1 MAKYRYTDRQEINEH
16 GQTLGFALW
25 MGGPSLTYV
34 GNAVCEDGSTA
45 NWFKSAEP
53 SLHFAIP
60 GYVHRKGRRVSG
72 SLVANSG
79 EPYRFVAHRG

>member
-1 MAKYRYTDRQEINEH
+1 MANYRYTDRQEINEH

-34 GNAVCEDGSTA
+34 GNVVCEDGSTA

-53 SLHFAIP
+53 ELHFAIP
-60 GYVHRKGRRVSG
+60 GYIHHKGRRVSG

-79 EPYRFVAHRG
+79 EPFRFVAHRG